1 MVDLSPLG
9 AWLRTNKP
17 LLPGTRCELRFA
29 LGTSERFALQAEVMW
44 SSDRAERGARRGMA
58 LEFVGLEPKDRG
70 RLRHLLEAQ
79 PKAPSPAHPSYLF
92 SDCG

>member
-17 LLPGTRCELRFA
+17 LEPGTRCELRFA
-29 LGTSERFALQAEVMW
+29 LGGSERFSVHAEVMW
-44 SSDRAERGARRGMA
+44 SSSRAGRGGRKGMA
-58 LEFVGLEPKDRG
+58 LEFVGLAREDRG
-70 RLRHLLEAQ
+70 RLVQLLAQ
-79 PKAPSPAHPSYLF
+79 QPAAPNPAHPSYLF